1 MKKFKIEITES
12 LKQECPRFGSAH
24 FKNGFKK
31 FFPYVDVDHPEDLQG
46 YFYSGAEKSFLSDCD
61 GNVILPKLQVENLKD
76 LTEGDRV
83 LPLTKEHLLVFTS
96 YYRSFLDG
104 SFTSETDTTDRYSYQ
119 LYNMYNDSNIVLNL
133 SKDFNHEVILKQLD
147 MLDEIFINED
157 LDEEEL
163 NIFFAYLFKP
173 SYVYNHIEIFYILLD
188 FHKYIKDQPV
198 EKRSELYK
206 LVKIDFEK
214 YQALRVLEHDLF
226 NNFGR
231 VNMNELKRNLE
242 NTLQPQIVYALLEDD
257 DLLKAIFKKAKNQ
270 FDVILSF
277 FSLSLFNTLVINDE
291 DRADFSL
298 KDYLIGLFSSKLSMK
313 EINSLLSSGRIV
325 VSVNED
331 SFEEPPAK
339 EEDFFNSVS
348 RYFKIF

>member
-12 LKQECPRFGSAH
+12 LKQECPRFGAAQ

-31 FFPYVDVDHPEDLQG
+31 FFPYVDVDHPENLQG
-46 YFYSGAEKSFLSDCD
+46 YFYSGVESFLSDCD
-61 GNVILPKLQVENLKD
+61 GNVILPKLQIANLKD

-83 LPLTKEHLLVFTS
+83 LPATKAHLLVFTS

-104 SFTSETDTTDRYSYQ
+104 SFTSKTGTTDRYSYQ
-119 LYNMYNDSNIVLNL
+119 LYNMYNNSNIELNL

-157 LDEEEL
+157 LDEQEL
-163 NIFFAYLFKP
+163 NVFFSCLSKP
-173 SYVYNHIEIFYILLD
+173 SYMYRHIDNFYVLID
-188 FHKYIKDQPV
+188 FHKYLKDKSV
-198 EKRSELYK
+198 EKRNELFK

-231 VNMNELKRNLE
+231 VNMNELKRILE

-313 EINSLLSSGRIV
+313 EINSLLSSGRII

-331 SFEEPPAK
+331 SFEEPPAR

>member
-12 LKQECPRFGSAH
+12 LKQECPRFGAAQ

-31 FFPYVDVDHPEDLQG
+31 FFPYVDADHPEDLQG

-61 GNVILPKLQVENLKD
+61 GNVILPKLKIATLKD
-76 LTEGDRV
+76 LTEVDRV
-83 LPLTKEHLLVFTS
+83 LPATKSHLLVFTS

-104 SFTSETDTTDRYSYQ
+104 SFTSKTDTTDRYSYQ
-119 LYNMYNDSNIVLNL
+119 LYNMYNDSNIDLNL

-157 LDEEEL
+157 LDEQE
-163 NIFFAYLFKP
+163 IAVFFSCLSKP
-173 SYVYNHIEIFYILLD
+173 SYMYRHIDNFYTLLD
-188 FHKYIKDQPV
+188 FHKYIKDKSV
-198 EKRSELYK
+198 EKRSELFE
-206 LVKIDFEK
+206 LVQINFEK

-231 VNMNELKRNLE
+231 VNMDELKRILE
-242 NTLQPQIVYALLEDD
+242 NTLPPQIIYALLEDD
-257 DLLKAIFKKAKNQ
+257 TLLKAIFKKANNQ

-277 FSLSLFNTLVINDE
+277 FSLSVFTTLVINDE

-313 EINSLLSSGRIV
+313 EINSLLSSGKIV
-325 VSVNED
+325 ISVNED
-331 SFEEPPAK
+331 SFEESYVK

>member
-1 MKKFKIEITES
+1 
-12 LKQECPRFGSAH
+12 
-24 FKNGFKK
+24 
-31 FFPYVDVDHPEDLQG
+31 
-46 YFYSGAEKSFLSDCD
+46 
-61 GNVILPKLQVENLKD
+61 
-76 LTEGDRV
+76 
-83 LPLTKEHLLVFTS
+83 
-96 YYRSFLDG
+96 
-104 SFTSETDTTDRYSYQ
+104 
-119 LYNMYNDSNIVLNL
+119 MYNDSNIELNL

-157 LDEEEL
+157 LDEQEL
-163 NIFFAYLFKP
+163 NVFFSCLSKP
-173 SYVYNHIEIFYILLD
+173 SYMYRHIDNFYILID
-188 FHKYIKDQPV
+188 FHNYLKDKSK

-257 DLLKAIFKKAKNQ
+257 DLLKAIFKKANNQ
-270 FDVILSF
+270 FDVVLSF
-277 FSLSLFNTLVINDE
+277 FSLSVFNSLVINDE

-298 KDYLIGLFSSKLSMK
+298 KDYLIGLFLSKLSMK

>member
-12 LKQECPRFGSAH
+12 LKEECPRFGAAQ

-31 FFPYVDVDHPEDLQG
+31 FFPYVDVEHPEEIQG
-46 YFYSGAEKSFLSDCD
+46 YFYSGAEKSFLSDCE
-61 GNVILPKLQVENLKD
+61 GNVILPKLKIETLENL
-76 LTEGDRV
+76 TESDRV
-83 LPLTKEHLLVFTS
+83 LPATKSHLLIFTS

-104 SFTSETDTTDRYSYQ
+104 SFTSKTDVTDCYSYQ
-119 LYNMYNDSNIVLNL
+119 LYNMYNDSNIELNL

-157 LDEEEL
+157 LDEQEL
-163 NIFFAYLFKP
+163 NVFFSCLSKP
-173 SYVYNHIEIFYILLD
+173 SYMYRHIDNFYVLLD
-188 FHKYIKDQPV
+188 FHKYLKDKSA
-198 EKRSELYK
+198 EKRSELFK

-214 YQALRVLEHDLF
+214 YQALRVLEHELF

-231 VNMNELKRNLE
+231 VNMNELKRILE
-242 NTLQPQIVYALLEDD
+242 NNLPPQIVYALLEDD

-277 FSLSLFNTLVINDE
+277 FSLSVFTTLVINDE

-325 VSVNED
+325 ISVNED
-331 SFEEPPAK
+331 SFEEPHAK
-339 EEDFFNSVS
+339 EEDFFNSVA

>member
-12 LKQECPRFGSAH
+12 LKQECPRFRSAQ

-31 FFPYVDVDHPEDLQG
+31 FFPYVDVENPEEIQG

-61 GNVILPKLQVENLKD
+61 GNVILPKLQIATLKD
-76 LTEGDRV
+76 LTEGDKV
-83 LPLTKEHLLVFTS
+83 LPATKAHLLVFTS

-119 LYNMYNDSNIVLNL
+119 LYNMYNDSNIDLNL

-157 LDEEEL
+157 LDEQEL
-163 NIFFAYLFKP
+163 NVFFSCLSKP
-173 SYVYNHIEIFYILLD
+173 SYIYRHIDNFYVLID
-188 FHKYIKDQPV
+188 FHKYLKDKSE
-198 EKRSELYK
+198 EKRNELFK

-214 YQALRVLEHDLF
+214 YQALRVLEHELF

-231 VNMNELKRNLE
+231 VNMNELKRILE

-257 DLLKAIFKKAKNQ
+257 DLLKAIFKKANNQ
-270 FDVILSF
+270 FDVVLSF
-277 FSLSLFNTLVINDE
+277 FSLSLFNTLIINDE
-291 DRADFSL
+291 DRAEFSL
-298 KDYLIGLFSSKLSMK
+298 KDYLISLFSSKLSMK

-325 VSVNED
+325 ISVNED

>member
-12 LKQECPRFGSAH
+12 LKEECPRFGAAQ

-31 FFPYVDVDHPEDLQG
+31 FFPYVDVEHPEEIQG
-46 YFYSGAEKSFLSDCD
+46 YFYSGAEKSFLSDCE
-61 GNVILPKLQVENLKD
+61 GNVILPKLQIETLKN

-83 LPLTKEHLLVFTS
+83 LPATKSHLLVFTS

-104 SFTSETDTTDRYSYQ
+104 SFTSKTGTTDCYSYQ
-119 LYNMYNDSNIVLNL
+119 LYNMYNDSNIDLNL

-157 LDEEEL
+157 LDEQEI
-163 NIFFAYLFKP
+163 NVFFSWLSKP
-173 SYVYNHIEIFYILLD
+173 SYIYRHIDNFYTLLD
-188 FHKYIKDQPV
+188 FHKHIKNKST
-198 EKRSELYK
+198 EKRSELFE
-206 LVKIDFEK
+206 LVKINFEK

-231 VNMNELKRNLE
+231 VNMDELKRILE
-242 NTLQPQIVYALLEDD
+242 NTLPPQIIYALLEDD
-257 DLLKAIFKKAKNQ
+257 DLLKAIFKKANNQ

-277 FSLSLFNTLVINDE
+277 FSLSVFSTLVINDE

-298 KDYLIGLFSSKLSMK
+298 KEYLIGLFSSKLTMK
-313 EINSLLSSGRIV
+313 EINSLLSSGRIII
-325 VSVNED
+325 SINED
-331 SFEEPPAK
+331 SFEKPYEK

>member
-1 MKKFKIEITES
+1 M
-12 LKQECPRFGSAH
+12 KQECPRFGAAQ

-61 GNVILPKLQVENLKD
+61 GNVILPKLKIVALKD
-76 LTEGDRV
+76 LTESDRV
-83 LPLTKEHLLVFTS
+83 LPATKSHLLVFTS

-104 SFTSETDTTDRYSYQ
+104 SFTSKTGATDCYSYQ
-119 LYNMYNDSNIVLNL
+119 LYNMYSDDSNIDLNL

-157 LDEEEL
+157 LDEQE
-163 NIFFAYLFKP
+163 IAVFFSCLSKP
-173 SYVYNHIEIFYILLD
+173 SYMYKHIDSFYTLLD
-188 FHKYIKDQPV
+188 FHKYIKDKSV
-198 EKRSELYK
+198 EKRSELFE
-206 LVKIDFEK
+206 LVQINFEK

-231 VNMNELKRNLE
+231 VNMDELKRILE
-242 NTLQPQIVYALLEDD
+242 NTLPPQIIYALLEDD
-257 DLLKAIFKKAKNQ
+257 ILLKAIFKKANNQ

-277 FSLSLFNTLVINDE
+277 FSLSVFTTLVINDE

-325 VSVNED
+325 ISVNED
-331 SFEEPPAK
+331 SFEEPYVK
-339 EEDFFNSVS
+339 KEDFFNSVS